1 MSFIL
6 VNTPLFWTLGDSRYS
21 YLEACRKIGDDPKGN
36 RSLPTEHLGLSSIQ
50 AYCAKKGIPVHVVN
64 GIVAEHT
71 SIEPTFAEI
80 EAIAREHGEPTLIG
94 FSGTSHVFQATL
106 RLARMSLERWPNAHT
121 VMGYDFGT
129 LNFEHILCEYP
140 DIHFVCRGDG
150 EALFATLSQRLADGR
165 GYDDI
170 PGLAYRGSDGR
181 VHANE
186 PVALDVDTLPWP
198 TRNELPQVLRAGFA
212 AGVYASRGC
221 PYRCSYCA
229 LGQTSALF
237 GNKSYR
243 LRSIESVIEEM
254 AYLRKDFGVDHITIV
269 DDLFLTKS
277 PSSQE
282 RARDF
287 AEQLLRRDL
296 DLEWMIDARVDSID
310 RDLFTLMRRAG
321 LRKVF
326 VGVETGSEE
335 QLASYNKRYGL
346 NEETQIDRLKVLR
359 DLELKI
365 VPGMLMFHPNV
376 TTTELRQTLQ
386 LIDEMGSESHYQLY
400 NRIQLY
406 PGTPLYKEYEDKGWA
421 KGDWPV
427 KDWEFRDARAKRL
440 SDAVLWA
447 SMQDGAKYQDV
458 KKVFVQHLEA
468 WENNLEIT
476 EPSSP
481 PSMFDSA
488 ALQRSGAA

>member
-6 VNTPLFWTLGDSRYS
+6 VNPPLFWKLGDSRLS
-21 YLEACRKIGDDPKGN
+21 YLDVCRKVSDNPKGN
-36 RSLPTEHLGLSSIQ
+36 RSLPIEHLGLSSIQ
-50 AYCAKKGIPVHVVN
+50 AYCAKKGIPVHIVN
-64 GIVAEHT
+64 GMIAEHT
-71 SIEPTFAEI
+71 SLEPTFAEI
-80 EAIAREHGEPTLIG
+80 EAIVREHGQPTLIG

-106 RLARMSLERWPNAHT
+106 RLARMCLERWPKAHT

-129 LNFEHILCEYP
+129 LNFEHILREYP
-140 DIHFVCRGDG
+140 DVHFVCRGDG
-150 EALFATLSQRLADGR
+150 EALFATLSERLANGR

-181 VHANE
+181 VHANQ
-186 PVALDVDTLPWP
+186 PVALDIDTLPWP
-198 TRNELPQVLRAGFA
+198 ARDELPQVLRAGFG

-237 GNKSYR
+237 GNKGYR
-243 LRSIESVIEEM
+243 LRSIENVVEEI
-254 AYLRKDFGVDHITIV
+254 AYLRKDFGVDHVTIV
-269 DDLFLTKS
+269 DDLFLTKA
-277 PSSQE
+277 PASQE

-296 DLEWMIDARVDSID
+296 GLEWMIDARVDSID
-310 RDLFTLMRRAG
+310 RDLFALMRRAG

-335 QLASYNKRYGL
+335 QLASYNKRYLL
-346 NEETQIDRLKVLR
+346 NAETPADRLKVLR
-359 DLELKI
+359 DLGIEI
-365 VPGMLMFHPNV
+365 IPGMLMFHPNV
-376 TTTELRQTLQ
+376 MATELRQSIEL
-386 LIDEMGSESHYQLY
+386 LDELGWKSHYQLF
-400 NRIQLY
+400 NRVQLY
-406 PGTPLYKEYEDKGWA
+406 PGTPLYQEYEEKGWA
-421 KGDWPV
+421 TGEWPV
-427 KDWEFRDARAKRL
+427 KDWEFRDPRARRL

-458 KKVFVQHLEA
+458 KRVFLQHLEA
-468 WENNLEIT
+468 WENNVEIA
-476 EPSSP
+476 EPSL
-481 PSMFDSA
+481 PSMFDGA

>member
-1 MSFIL
+1 MSSII
-6 VNTPLFWTLGDSRYS
+6 VNPPLFWTFGDSRIS
-21 YLEACRKIGDDPKGN
+21 YLDMCRKINDDPKGLQ
-36 RSLPTEHLGLSSIQ
+36 SLPTEHLGLNSIQ
-50 AYCAKKGIPVHVVN
+50 AYCAKKQIPVHVVN
-64 GIVAEHT
+64 GIIAEHT
-71 SIEPTFAEI
+71 SVEPTFAEI
-80 EAIAREHGEPTLIG
+80 KAIVREHGEPTLIG
-94 FSGTSHVFQATL
+94 FTGTSLVFQATL
-106 RLARMSLERWPNAHT
+106 RLARMCLERWPNAHM

-129 LNFEHILCEYP
+129 LNFEQILREYP

-150 EALFATLSQRLADGR
+150 EAVFATLAERLANDR

-186 PVALDVDTLPWP
+186 PVALDVDALPWP
-198 TRNELPQVLRAGFA
+198 TRNELPRVLGAGFS

-243 LRSIESVIEEM
+243 LRSIENVIEEM
-254 AYLRKDFGVDHITIV
+254 AYLNKEFGVHHITIV
-269 DDLFLTKS
+269 DDLFLTKA

-296 DLEWMIDARVDSID
+296 ELEWMIDARVDSID

-321 LRKVF
+321 LRKVY

-335 QLASYNKRYGL
+335 QLASYNKRYQL
-346 NEETQIDRLKVLR
+346 KEETPSDRLKVLR
-359 DLELKI
+359 DLEIKI
-365 VPGMLMFHPNV
+365 IPGMLMFHPNV
-376 TTTELRQTLQ
+376 TTTELRQSLQ
-386 LIDEMGSESHYQLY
+386 LIDELGWESHYQLY
-400 NRIQLY
+400 NRIKLY
-406 PGTPLYKEYEDKGWA
+406 PGTPLYREYEEKGWA
-421 KGDWPV
+421 IGEWPV
-427 KDWEFRDARAKRL
+427 KDWEFRDSRAKRL

-447 SMQDGAKYQDV
+447 SMQRGATFQDV
-458 KKVFVQHLEA
+458 KKVFVHHLEA

-476 EPSSP
+476 EPSP
-481 PSMFDSA
+481 PSIFDSA

>member
-1 MSFIL
+1 MSFII
-6 VNTPLFWTLGDSRYS
+6 VNTPLFWKLGDSRIS
-21 YLEACRKIGDDPKGN
+21 YLDACRKINDDPKGLQ
-36 RSLPTEHLGLSSIQ
+36 SLPIEHLGLSSIQ
-50 AYCAKKGIPVHVVN
+50 AYCAKKEIPVHVVN

-71 SIEPTFAEI
+71 SVALTFAEI
-80 EAIAREHGEPTLIG
+80 GAIVREHGEPTLIG
-94 FSGTSHVFQATL
+94 FSGTSHVFHATL
-106 RLARMSLERWPNAHT
+106 RLVRMCLERWPRAHT

-129 LNFEHILCEYP
+129 LNFEQILRDYP
-140 DIHFVCRGDG
+140 DVHFVCRGDG
-150 EALFATLSQRLADGR
+150 EAVFATLAERLANDR
-165 GYDDI
+165 SFDDI

-181 VHANE
+181 IYAND

-198 TRNELPQVLRAGFA
+198 TRKELPQVLRAGFS
-212 AGVYASRGC
+212 AGVIASRGC

-229 LGQTSALF
+229 LGQTSALL

-243 LRSIESVIEEM
+243 LRSIETVVEEM
-254 AYLRKDFGVDHITIV
+254 AYLEKEFGVHHITIV
-269 DDLFLTKS
+269 DDLFLTKA
-277 PSSQE
+277 PASQE

-287 AEQLLRRDL
+287 AELLLRRDL
-296 DLEWMIDARVDSID
+296 ELEWMIDARVDSID
-310 RDLFTLMRRAG
+310 RELFTLMRRAG

-346 NEETQIDRLKVLR
+346 TEETPIDRLKVLR
-359 DLELKI
+359 DLEIKI

-376 TTTELRQTLQ
+376 TTRELRQSLQ

-406 PGTPLYKEYEDKGWA
+406 PGTPLYREYEEKGWA
-421 KGDWPV
+421 IGEWPV

-447 SMQDGAKYQDV
+447 SIQRGAKFQDV
-458 KKVFVQHLEA
+458 KEVFMRHLEA
-468 WENNLEIT
+468 WENDVEIT
-476 EPSSP
+476 EPSP
-481 PSMFDSA
+481 ASMFDSA

>member
-6 VNTPLFWTLGDSRYS
+6 VNPPLFWKLGDARIS
-21 YLEACRKIGDDPKGN
+21 YLDVCQKIGEDPKGL
-36 RSLPTEHLGLSSIQ
+36 RSLPAEHLGLRSIQ
-50 AYCAKKGIPVHVVN
+50 AYCAKQGIPVHVVN

-71 SIEPTFAEI
+71 GVEPTFAEI
-80 EAIAREHGEPTLIG
+80 EAIVREHGEPALVG

-106 RLARMSLERWPNAHT
+106 RLARMCLERWPNAHT

-129 LNFEHILCEYP
+129 LNFEQLLRDYP

-150 EALFATLSQRLADGR
+150 EAVFAALAERLANGR

-181 VHANE
+181 VHASE
-186 PVALDVDTLPWP
+186 PVALDIDTLPWP
-198 TRNELPQVLRAGFA
+198 TRDELPQVLRGGFA
-212 AGVYASRGC
+212 AGIYASRGC

-243 LRSIESVIEEM
+243 LRSIESVVEEM
-254 AYLRKDFGVDHITIV
+254 AYLAKEFGVHHITIV
-269 DDLFLTKS
+269 DDLFLTKAA
-277 PSSQE
+277 SSQE

-287 AEQLLRRDL
+287 AEQLLRRNL
-296 DLEWMIDARVDSID
+296 GLEWMIDARVDSID
-310 RDLFTLMRRAG
+310 RELFTLLRHAG

-346 NEETQIDRLKVLR
+346 NEETQVDRLKVLR
-359 DLELKI
+359 DLEITI

-376 TTTELRQTLQ
+376 TARELRQSLE

-400 NRIQLY
+400 NRVQVY
-406 PGTPLYKEYEDKGWA
+406 PGTPLYREYEEKGWA
-421 KGDWPV
+421 TGEWPV
-427 KDWEFRDARAKRL
+427 KDWEFRDPRAKRL

-447 SMQDGAKYQDV
+447 SMQSGAKFQDV
-458 KKVFVQHLEA
+458 KNVFLHHLEA
-468 WENNLEIT
+468 WENDLEIT
-476 EPSSP
+476 EPSP
-481 PSMFDSA
+481 PSIFDSA

>member
-1 MSFIL
+1 MSFII
-6 VNTPLFWTLGDSRYS
+6 VNPPLFWRLGDTHYS
-21 YLEACRKIGDDPKGN
+21 YLDVCRKVSDNPQGN
-36 RSLPTEHLGLSSIQ
+36 RSLPIEHLGLSSIQ
-50 AYCAKKGIPVHVVN
+50 AYCAKKDIAVHIVN
-64 GIVAEHT
+64 GMTAEHT
-71 SIEPTFAEI
+71 SLEPTFAEI
-80 EAIAREHGEPTLIG
+80 EAVVREHGEPTLIG
-94 FSGTSHVFQATL
+94 FSGTSHVFQAIR
-106 RLARMSLERWPNAHT
+106 RLARMCLERWPAAHT

-129 LNFEHILCEYP
+129 LNFEHILRDYP

-150 EALFATLSQRLADGR
+150 EALFATLSERLANGR

-181 VHANE
+181 VHANQ
-186 PVALDVDTLPWP
+186 PVALDIDTLPWP
-198 TRNELPQVLRAGFA
+198 ARNELPRVLRAGFA

-229 LGQTSALF
+229 LGETSALF
-237 GNKSYR
+237 GNQGYR
-243 LRSIESVIEEM
+243 LRSIENVVEEI
-254 AYLRKDFGVDHITIV
+254 AYLRKDFGVDHVTIV
-269 DDLFLTKS
+269 DDLFVTKS

-287 AEQLLRRDL
+287 AEQLLRRG
-296 DLEWMIDARVDSID
+296 LELTWMIDARVDSID
-310 RDLFTLMRRAG
+310 RDLFALMRRAG

-346 NEETQIDRLKVLR
+346 KAERPIDRLKALR
-359 DLELKI
+359 DLEI
-365 VPGMLMFHPNV
+365 EIIPGMLMFHPNV
-376 TTTELRQTLQ
+376 TATELRQSLQ
-386 LIDEMGSESHYQLY
+386 VLEEVGWESHYQLF
-400 NRIQLY
+400 NRVQLY
-406 PGTPLYKEYEDKGWA
+406 PGTPLYREYEEKGWA
-421 KGDWPV
+421 TGEWPV

-458 KKVFVQHLEA
+458 KKVFVRYLEA
-468 WENNLEIT
+468 WENDVEIP
-476 EPSSP
+476 ELSLP
-481 PSMFDSA
+481 PMFDSA

>member
-1 MSFIL
+1 MSFII
-6 VNTPLFWTLGDSRYS
+6 VNPPLFWTFGDSRIS
-21 YLEACRKIGDDPKGN
+21 YLDMCRKINDDLEGL
-36 RSLPTEHLGLSSIQ
+36 RTLPTEHLGLSSIQ
-50 AYCAKKGIPVHVVN
+50 AYCAKKQIPVHVVN
-64 GIVAEHT
+64 GILAEHT
-71 SIEPTFAEI
+71 SVEPTFAEI
-80 EAIAREHGEPTLIG
+80 EAIVREYGEPTLIG
-94 FSGTSHVFQATL
+94 FTGTSLVFQATL
-106 RLARMSLERWPNAHT
+106 RLARMCLKRWPGAHT

-129 LNFEHILCEYP
+129 LNFEQILRGYP

-150 EALFATLSQRLADGR
+150 EAVFATLAERLANGR

-181 VHANE
+181 VHASE
-186 PVALDVDTLPWP
+186 PVALDIDTLPWP
-198 TRNELPQVLRAGFA
+198 TRNELPRVLRGGFS

-243 LRSIESVIEEM
+243 LRSIDSLIEEM
-254 AYLRKDFGVDHITIV
+254 AYLKKEFGVHHITIV
-269 DDLFLTKS
+269 DDLFLTKA

-296 DLEWMIDARVDSID
+296 ELEWMIDARVDSID
-310 RDLFTLMRRAG
+310 RDLFALMRRAG
-321 LRKVF
+321 LRKVY

-335 QLASYNKRYGL
+335 QLASYNKRYL
-346 NEETQIDRLKVLR
+346 LKAETPIDRLKVLR
-359 DLELKI
+359 DLELEI
-365 VPGMLMFHPNV
+365 IPGMLMFHPNV
-376 TTTELRQTLQ
+376 TTTELRQSLQ
-386 LIDEMGSESHYQLY
+386 LIDELGWESHYQLF
-400 NRIQLY
+400 NRIKLY
-406 PGTPLYKEYEDKGWA
+406 PGTPLYREYEEKGWA
-421 KGDWPV
+421 IGEWPV

-447 SMQDGAKYQDV
+447 SMQSGAKFQDV

-476 EPSSP
+476 EPSP
-481 PSMFDSA
+481 PSIFDSA

>member
-6 VNTPLFWTLGDSRYS
+6 VNPPLFWRVGDARLS
-21 YLEACRKIGDDPKGN
+21 YLDVCRKVSDNPQGN
-36 RSLPTEHLGLSSIQ
+36 RTLPTEHLGLSSIQ
-50 AYCAKKGIPVHVVN
+50 AYCAKQGIPVHVVN
-64 GIVAEHT
+64 GMTAEHT
-71 SIEPTFAEI
+71 SLDPTFAEI

-106 RLARMSLERWPNAHT
+106 RLARMCLERWPDAHT
-121 VMGYDFGT
+121 IMGYDFGT
-129 LNFEHILCEYP
+129 LNFEHLLREYP

-150 EALFATLSQRLADGR
+150 EALFATLSERLANGR
-165 GYDDI
+165 GYEDI

-181 VHANE
+181 PRANE

-198 TRNELPQVLRAGFA
+198 TRHELPGVLRTGFA

-243 LRSIESVIEEM
+243 LRSIENVVEEM
-254 AYLRKDFGVDHITIV
+254 AYLRKDFGVEHITIV
-269 DDLFLTKS
+269 DDLFLTKA

-296 DLEWMIDARVDSID
+296 GVEWMIDARVDSID
-310 RDLFTLMRRAG
+310 RDLFVLMQRAG

-346 NEETQIDRLKVLR
+346 QTETPADRLKVLR
-359 DLELKI
+359 DLGIEI
-365 VPGMLMFHPNV
+365 IPGMLMFHPTV
-376 TTTELRQTLQ
+376 TATELRQSLD
-386 LIDEMGSESHYQLY
+386 LMDALGWESHYQLF
-400 NRIQLY
+400 NRVQLY

-421 KGDWPV
+421 TGDWPV
-427 KDWEFRDARAKRL
+427 KDWEFHDPRAKHL

-447 SMQDGAKYQDV
+447 SMQEGAKYQDV
-458 KKVFVQHLEA
+458 KRVFVKHLEA
-468 WENNLEIT
+468 WENNIEIM
-476 EPSSP
+476 EPSP